1 MRKVTFLFVA
11 SLLFIAPAVAQSS
24 SAKINGLVV
33 DPSGA
38 VVPGAEIVAVNDATG
53 IRSVTTTNGEGIYF
67 IPNLSP
73 GSYRIQVSKIGFK
86 TLIKPDI
93 ILNVEDALAINF
105 TLLIGSVAEVVTIE
119 GGAPLLDTQSAGV
132 STVVDHTYVE
142 NMPLNGRSFQDLIL
156 LTPGVLTNSP
166 QQAAAIGQSGEFS
179 VNGQRTESNYY
190 SVDGVSANVG
200 IYPGFAGTP
209 SSGGSLPAATALGTT
224 QGLVSVDA
232 LQEFRVQSSTYSA
245 EYGRNPGGQFSIA
258 TRSGTNEWHGTLFDY
273 FRNDALDANDW
284 FNNYYGKNEPALRQ
298 NDFGGT
304 LGGPVRVPG
313 LYNGRDRT
321 FLFISYEGL
330 RLVQPQAASVSYV
343 PDTALR
349 QAAPAALQPVLN
361 SFPIQNGAEILDQ
374 QGNPTGLARF
384 IGTWSNPSQVD
395 AYSVRL
401 DHNFNEKLKS
411 FFRFSDVP
419 SSANTRPTGA
429 FANPANDV
437 STDFTTRTLTFGA
450 NSLLSTRL
458 GNEFRFNYSSNETKN
473 SYSLDN
479 LGGAKAA
486 DLAQLQGI
494 NPVTN
499 PLFAVGAIL
508 FFPGYDSAVYQE
520 RSSGLQ
526 RQWNLV
532 DAVSL
537 SSGRHQWKIGADYR
551 RLSPEIRPFRP
562 EVLYY
567 FFGQSAVQTNTAGF
581 VFAQT
586 NAAAYPVYTNFSAFA
601 QDEWRVTRRSNLSMG
616 LRWEVNPAPGSS
628 NGPVP
633 FTVTG
638 SSPSTQT
645 LAPPGTPLWKT
656 TWYNF
661 APRLGATHLLR
672 SKPGSETVVRGGVG
686 VFFDS
691 GQQLGSQGYGG
702 PGFSIYNQ
710 FFGSSFP
717 VSPSQANP
725 VLVSPPVA
733 PYNVVYAYPAHLQ
746 LPYALQ
752 WNGGVEQ
759 ALGKSQALT
768 VSYVGAHGARLLEQN
783 EINLS
788 SAGNSKIAI
797 LNLFR
802 NGLTSDYDAMQ
813 MQFQRKLSGGLT
825 ALAAYTWSHAID
837 YGSNNG
843 DTPYLRGNS
852 VFDVRHNFSA
862 AFSYQLPNSFKSSFA
877 RGLLHNWGLDDRFT
891 VRTGFPVTLQGSQVL
906 DPATGQYV
914 SGGLNVV
921 PGQPIYVY
929 GQQCALIFNGG
940 KACPGGWAANPNAFR
955 MPPAGQFGDAPRN
968 FVRGF
973 AAWQVDLA
981 VRRDF
986 PLYERL
992 KLQLRGEAF
1001 NVFNHPNFGRINPY
1015 YCAAGPSCTFG
1026 QATATLASS
1035 LGVLSPQYQTGGPR
1049 SLQLALKLQF

>member
-1 MRKVTFLFVA
+1 M
-11 SLLFIAPAVAQSS
+11 
-24 SAKINGLVV
+24 
-33 DPSGA
+33 
-38 VVPGAEIVAVNDATG
+38 
-53 IRSVTTTNGEGIYF
+53 
-67 IPNLSP
+67 
-73 GSYRIQVSKIGFK
+73 
-86 TLIKPDI
+86 
-93 ILNVEDALAINF
+93 
-105 TLLIGSVAEVVTIE
+105 
-119 GGAPLLDTQSAGV
+119 
-132 STVVDHTYVE
+132 
-142 NMPLNGRSFQDLIL
+142 

-166 QQAAAIGQSGEFS
+166 QQTGAIGATGEFS

-273 FRNDALDANDW
+273 LRNDALDANDW
-284 FNNYYGKNEPALRQ
+284 FNNYYGKGEPALRQ

-304 LGGPVRVPG
+304 LGGPVRFPG
-313 LYNGRDRT
+313 LHNGRDKT
-321 FLFISYEGL
+321 FFFFSYEGL

-349 QAAPAALQPVLN
+349 QAAPVALQPVLN
-361 SFPIQNGAEILDQ
+361 SFPVQNGGEIVDQ
-374 QGNPTGLARF
+374 QGNQTGLAQF
-384 IGTWSNPSQVD
+384 IGTWSNPSQID

-411 FFRFSDVP
+411 FLRFSDVP

-429 FANPANDV
+429 YANPANDV
-437 STDFTTRTLTFGA
+437 STDFTTRTLTLGA
-450 NSLLSTRL
+450 NSLLSSRL
-458 GNEFRFNYSSNETKN
+458 GNEFRFNYSSNEAKS
-473 SYSLDN
+473 SYRLDN

-486 DLAQLQGI
+486 DLALPQGI
-494 NPVTN
+494 NPATN
-499 PLFAVGAIL
+499 PFYEVGAIL

-532 DAVSL
+532 DAVGL

-551 RLSPEIRPFRP
+551 RLSPKIRPFRP

-567 FFGQSAVQTNTAGF
+567 FFGQNAVQTNTAGF

-586 NAAAYPVYTNFSAFA
+586 NASAYPVYTNFSAFA

-628 NGPVP
+628 SGPVP

-638 SSPSTQT
+638 SSPSTLT

-661 APRLGATHLLR
+661 APRLGATHLIR
-672 SKPGSETVVRGGVG
+672 TKPGSETVVRGGVG

-725 VLVSPPVA
+725 VLVRPPVA

-759 ALGKSQALT
+759 ALGKSQTLT

-783 EINLS
+783 EISLS
-788 SAGNSKIAI
+788 SAGNSKIGI

-843 DTPYLRGNS
+843 DTPYVRGNS
-852 VFDVRHNFSA
+852 AFDVRHNFSA
-862 AFSYQLPNSFKSSFA
+862 AFSYQLPNSFKSPFA
-877 RGLLHNWGLDDRFT
+877 RGLLHNWGLDDRFM

-940 KACPGGWAANPNAFR
+940 KACPGGWAVNPNAFS

-973 AAWQVDLA
+973 GAWQMDMA

-986 PLYERL
+986 PLHERL
-992 KLQLRGEAF
+992 KLQLRAEAF
-1001 NVFNHPNFGRINPY
+1001 NVFNHPNLGRINPY
-1015 YCAAGPSCTFG
+1015 YCPAGPSCTFG